1 MVATTKKENE
11 PLESFMRYEELVSF
25 GLCFVWNLITRA
37 GILNRVSILNLKQE
51 RRNGDPSHKR

>member
-11 PLESFMRYEELVSF
+11 PLELFMRYEELVSF